1 MFQEKD
7 LNHLLEGLLDKY
19 SKGFIFGLAVL
30 LKRNKER
37 YDLLHSF
44 FKNDEKFLSD
54 LELNS
59 LFESLKKEKEKKKQV
74 IITN

>member
-59 LFESLKKEKEKKKQV
+59 LYESLKKEK
-74 IITN
+74 